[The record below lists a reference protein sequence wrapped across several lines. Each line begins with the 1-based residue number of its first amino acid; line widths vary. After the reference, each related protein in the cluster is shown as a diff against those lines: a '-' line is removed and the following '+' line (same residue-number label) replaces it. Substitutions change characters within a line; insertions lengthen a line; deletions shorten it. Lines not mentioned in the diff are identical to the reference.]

1 MSYFGYY
8 LFKKGEFNN
17 FCKENGLRHE
27 KINTRFNELHSD
39 NSHIGFN
46 KINLESNEVDLFSC
60 SMMHTSA
67 DGDNDLKRLLEYKI
81 DDDEAR
87 EICINGINFRNKQFT
102 PLTKEKQFLEMYQSD
117 IYTVYSNGEVNLYYD
132 GLIKLFRDLGLPSFD
147 ENTSYGLDYHAD
159 FLIYDTKIQ
168 QVKDGY
174 IVNIETNEEV
184 WNNGFEFYGKY
195 YLEIINSDEDY
206 ILCKTHNL
214 I

>member
-1 MSYFGYY
+1 
-8 LFKKGEFNN
+8 
-17 FCKENGLRHE
+17 
-27 KINTRFNELHSD
+27 
-39 NSHIGFN
+39 
-46 KINLESNEVDLFSC
+46 
-60 SMMHTSA
+60 
-67 DGDNDLKRLLEYKI
+67 
-81 DDDEAR
+81 
-87 EICINGINFRNKQFT
+87 
-102 PLTKEKQFLEMYQSD
+102 MYQSD

-147 ENTSYGLDYHAD
+147 ENTSYGLDYHTD

>member
-1 MSYFGYY
+1 MVYFGYY

-17 FCKENGLRHE
+17 FCKENGLHYE
-27 KINTRFNELHSD
+27 INTRFNELHSD
-39 NSHIGFN
+39 NSYIGFN
-46 KINLESNEVDLFSC
+46 KINLESNEVYLFTCHMGHS
-60 SMMHTSA
+60 SA
-67 DGDNDLKRLLEYKI
+67 DEDNDLKKLLEYKI

-102 PLTKEKQFLEMYQSD
+102 PLTKEKQFMEIYKSFIYRVFSD
-117 IYTVYSNGEVNLYYD
+117 GEVVLYYD
-132 GLIKLFRDLGLPSFD
+132 GLVRLFRDLGLPSFD
-147 ENTSYGLDYHAD
+147 KNTSYGLAEHAD

-174 IVNIETNEEV
+174 IVDIQTNEEV
-184 WNNGFEFYGKY
+184 RNNGFEFYCKY

-214 I
+214 E